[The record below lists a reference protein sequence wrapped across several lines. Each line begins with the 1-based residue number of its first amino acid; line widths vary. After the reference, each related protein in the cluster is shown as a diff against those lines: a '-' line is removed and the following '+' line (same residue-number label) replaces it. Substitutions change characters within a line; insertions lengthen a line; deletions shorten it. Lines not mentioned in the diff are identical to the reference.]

1 MNDNSLFKKKNVFLV
16 FVGKA
21 STLFIVLIQNSL
33 RLDRTDGAVL
43 QDMIISIKRCLSEKL
58 ALIPDTK
65 VVITNNTPP
74 MRKER
79 NISSETL
86 EVHLSEKGVLTTL
99 LQLLSKRLDTLD
111 LISVMQELQRT
122 VSRTVRRHYSGRL
135 SYSNFSPTPVQI
147 RDNLSS
153 VPRLQKTEQVS

>member
-1 MNDNSLFKKKNVFLV
+1 MV

-21 STLFIVLIQNSL
+21 STLFVVLIQNSL
-33 RLDRTDGAVL
+33 RLEQTSGAVL
-43 QDMIISIKRCLSEKL
+43 QQMIINIKRCLSEKL

-65 VVITNNTPP
+65 VVIANNMPP
-74 MRKER
+74 MREG

-86 EVHLSEKGVLTTL
+86 EVYLSGTGVLTTL

-122 VSRTVRRHYSGRL
+122 VSPTLPRHYR
-135 SYSNFSPTPVQI
+135 YHEDVYTPVQI

-153 VPRLQKTEQVS
+153 VPRLQKTE

>member
-1 MNDNSLFKKKNVFLV
+1 MNGKRLFNKKISVLV

-33 RLDRTDGAVL
+33 RLERTRGAVL
-43 QDMIISIKRCLSEKL
+43 QQMIISINRCLSEKL

-65 VVITNNTPP
+65 VVITNNMPP
-74 MRKER
+74 IREG

-86 EVHLSEKGVLTTL
+86 EVYLSGKGVLTTL

-122 VSRTVRRHYSGRL
+122 APQTDPRYYRRYHDVDY
-135 SYSNFSPTPVQI
+135 TQVQI

-153 VPRLQKTEQVS
+153 VPRLQKME

>member
-1 MNDNSLFKKKNVFLV
+1 MAVIKGEKNVFLV

-21 STLFIVLIQNSL
+21 STLFVVLIQNSL
-33 RLDRTDGAVL
+33 RLDRTGGAVL
-43 QDMIISIKRCLSEKL
+43 QQMIINIKRCLSEKL

-65 VVITNNTPP
+65 VVIANNMPR
-74 MRKER
+74 MKKEG

-86 EVHLSEKGVLTTL
+86 EVYLSEKGALTTL

-122 VSRTVRRHYSGRL
+122 VSRTLPRYYRYHEDVYTS
-135 SYSNFSPTPVQI
+135 VQI

-153 VPRLQKTEQVS
+153 VPRLQKTE

>member
-1 MNDNSLFKKKNVFLV
+1 MTIDFLRKNVFLV

-21 STLFIVLIQNSL
+21 STLFVVLIQNSL
-33 RLDRTDGAVL
+33 RLEQTSGAVL
-43 QDMIISIKRCLSEKL
+43 QQMIINIKRCLSEKL

-65 VVITNNTPP
+65 VVIANNMPR
-74 MRKER
+74 MRREG

-86 EVHLSEKGVLTTL
+86 EVYLSGKGVLTTL

-122 VSRTVRRHYSGRL
+122 VSQTGPRYYSRRLG
-135 SYSNFSPTPVQI
+135 YSNVSHTPVEI

-153 VPRLQKTEQVS
+153 VPRLQKTE

>member
-1 MNDNSLFKKKNVFLV
+1 MNGKRLFNKKISVLV

-21 STLFIVLIQNSL
+21 SPLFIVLIQNSL
-33 RLDRTDGAVL
+33 RLERTGGAVL
-43 QDMIISIKRCLSEKL
+43 QQMIINIKRCLSKKL
-58 ALIPDTK
+58 ALIPETK
-65 VVITNNTPP
+65 VVITSNVPR
-74 MRKER
+74 MREEG

-86 EVHLSEKGVLTTL
+86 KVYLSGKGVLTTL

-122 VSRTVRRHYSGRL
+122 ASQTDPRYYYNRYHDVDYTR
-135 SYSNFSPTPVQI
+135 VQI

-153 VPRLQKTEQVS
+153 VPRLQKMQ

>member
-1 MNDNSLFKKKNVFLV
+1 MNDKRLFNKKISVLV
-16 FVGKA
+16 FVGKP

-33 RLDRTDGAVL
+33 RLERTGGAVL
-43 QDMIISIKRCLSEKL
+43 KQMIISIKRCLSEKL
-58 ALIPDTK
+58 ALIPETK
-65 VVITNNTPP
+65 VVVTSNVPG
-74 MRKER
+74 MGKG

-86 EVHLSEKGVLTTL
+86 KVYLSGKGVLTTL

-122 VSRTVRRHYSGRL
+122 APQTDPRYYRRYHDVNY
-135 SYSNFSPTPVQI
+135 TQVQI

-153 VPRLQKTEQVS
+153 VPRLQKME

>member
-1 MNDNSLFKKKNVFLV
+1 MV

-21 STLFIVLIQNSL
+21 STLFVVLIQNSL
-33 RLDRTDGAVL
+33 RLERASGAVL
-43 QDMIISIKRCLSEKL
+43 QQMIMNIKRCLSEKL
-58 ALIPDTK
+58 EFLADTK
-65 VVITNNTPP
+65 VVIANNMPP
-74 MRKER
+74 MRKEG

-86 EVHLSEKGVLTTL
+86 EVYLSEKGVLTTL

-122 VSRTVRRHYSGRL
+122 VSRTVPRHYSGRL

-153 VPRLQKTEQVS
+153 VPRLQKTE

>member
-1 MNDNSLFKKKNVFLV
+1 MSFLV

-33 RLDRTDGAVL
+33 RLERTGGAVL
-43 QDMIISIKRCLSEKL
+43 QQMIINIKRCLSTKL
-58 ALIPDTK
+58 ALIPETK
-65 VVITNNTPP
+65 VVITSNVPR
-74 MRKER
+74 MGEEG

-86 EVHLSEKGVLTTL
+86 KVYLSGKGVLTTL

-122 VSRTVRRHYSGRL
+122 APQTGPRYYYNRYHDVDYTR
-135 SYSNFSPTPVQI
+135 VQI

-153 VPRLQKTEQVS
+153 IPRLQKME

>member
-1 MNDNSLFKKKNVFLV
+1 ML

-21 STLFIVLIQNSL
+21 STLFVVLIQNSP
-33 RLDRTDGAVL
+33 RLERTSVAVL
-43 QDMIISIKRCLSEKL
+43 QQMIINIKRCLSEKL

-65 VVITNNTPP
+65 VVIVNN
-74 MRKER
+74 MQRMGKG

-86 EVHLSEKGVLTTL
+86 EVYLSEEGVLTTL

-122 VSRTVRRHYSGRL
+122 VSRTLPRHYR
-135 SYSNFSPTPVQI
+135 YHEDFYTPVEI

-153 VPRLQKTEQVS
+153 VPRLQKTE

>member
-1 MNDNSLFKKKNVFLV
+1 MIDNRLFKKKKMSFLV

-33 RLDRTDGAVL
+33 RLERTRGAVL
-43 QDMIISIKRCLSEKL
+43 QQMIISINRCLSEKL

-65 VVITNNTPP
+65 VVITNNVPP
-74 MRKER
+74 IREG

-86 EVHLSEKGVLTTL
+86 EVYLSGKGVLTTL

-111 LISVMQELQRT
+111 LISVMQELKRT
-122 VSRTVRRHYSGRL
+122 VPRTVPSYYSRL
-135 SYSNFSPTPVQI
+135 LGYSDFSHTPVQI

-153 VPRLQKTEQVS
+153 VPRLQKTE

>member
-1 MNDNSLFKKKNVFLV
+1 MV

-21 STLFIVLIQNSL
+21 STLFVVLIQNSL
-33 RLDRTDGAVL
+33 RLDRTGGAVL
-43 QDMIISIKRCLSEKL
+43 RQMIIRIKRCLSEKL

-65 VVITNNTPP
+65 VVIANNMPR
-74 MRKER
+74 MGKG

-86 EVHLSEKGVLTTL
+86 EVYLSGTGVLTAL
-99 LQLLSKRLDTLD
+99 LQLLSKRLDALD

-122 VSRTVRRHYSGRL
+122 VSPTLPRHYR
-135 SYSNFSPTPVQI
+135 YHEDVYPPVQI

-153 VPRLQKTEQVS
+153 VQNFRRRNKSHR

>member
-1 MNDNSLFKKKNVFLV
+1 MVKDSLTKKISVVV

-33 RLDRTDGAVL
+33 RLERTGGAVL
-43 QDMIISIKRCLSEKL
+43 KQMFISIKRCLSEKL
-58 ALIPDTK
+58 ALIPETK
-65 VVITNNTPP
+65 EVITSNVPR
-74 MRKER
+74 MGKG

-86 EVHLSEKGVLTTL
+86 EVYLSGKGVLTTL

-122 VSRTVRRHYSGRL
+122 APQTDPPYYYNRYHDVDYTR
-135 SYSNFSPTPVQI
+135 VQI

-153 VPRLQKTEQVS
+153 VPRLQKIE

>member
-1 MNDNSLFKKKNVFLV
+1 MNDNRLIKKKNVFLV

-21 STLFIVLIQNSL
+21 STLFVVLIQN
-33 RLDRTDGAVL
+33 RLISWKRTGGAVL
-43 QDMIISIKRCLSEKL
+43 RQMIINIKRCLSEKL

-65 VVITNNTPP
+65 VVIANNLPP
-74 MRKER
+74 MREG

-86 EVHLSEKGVLTTL
+86 EVYLFEKGVLTKL

-111 LISVMQELQRT
+111 LISVMQELKRT
-122 VSRTVRRHYSGRL
+122 VSRTVPSYYSRGL
-135 SYSNFSPTPVQI
+135 GYSDFSQTPVQV

-153 VPRLQKTEQVS
+153 VPRLQKTE

>member
-1 MNDNSLFKKKNVFLV
+1 MNDNRLIKKKNVFLV

-21 STLFIVLIQNSL
+21 STLFVVLIQNSL

-43 QDMIISIKRCLSEKL
+43 QQMIISIKRCLSEKL

-65 VVITNNTPP
+65 VVIANNMPR
-74 MRKER
+74 MKKEG

-86 EVHLSEKGVLTTL
+86 EVYLSEKGVLTTL

-153 VPRLQKTEQVS
+153 VPRLQKTE

>member
-1 MNDNSLFKKKNVFLV
+1 MAVIKGEKNVFLV

-21 STLFIVLIQNSL
+21 STLFFVLIQNSL
-33 RLDRTDGAVL
+33 RLERTSGADL
-43 QDMIISIKRCLSEKL
+43 QQMIISLKRCLSEKL

-65 VVITNNTPP
+65 VVIANNMPP
-74 MRKER
+74 MREG

-86 EVHLSEKGVLTTL
+86 EVYLSEKGALTTL

-135 SYSNFSPTPVQI
+135 SYSDFSPTPVQI

-153 VPRLQKTEQVS
+153 VPRLQKTE

>member
-1 MNDNSLFKKKNVFLV
+1 MV

-21 STLFIVLIQNSL
+21 STLLIVLIQNSL
-33 RLDRTDGAVL
+33 RLERTGGAVL
-43 QDMIISIKRCLSEKL
+43 KQMFISIKRCLSEKL
-58 ALIPDTK
+58 ALIPETK
-65 VVITNNTPP
+65 VVITSNVQH
-74 MRKER
+74 MGKL

-86 EVHLSEKGVLTTL
+86 EVYLSGKGVLTTL

-122 VSRTVRRHYSGRL
+122 APQTDLRYYRRYHDVDY
-135 SYSNFSPTPVQI
+135 TQVQI

-153 VPRLQKTEQVS
+153 VPRLQKME

>member
-1 MNDNSLFKKKNVFLV
+1 MNDNRPFKKKNVFLV

-43 QDMIISIKRCLSEKL
+43 QEMIISIKRCLSEKL

-65 VVITNNTPP
+65 VVIANNMPR
-74 MRKER
+74 MKKEG

-86 EVHLSEKGVLTTL
+86 EVYLSEKGVLTTL

-153 VPRLQKTEQVS
+153 VPRLQKTE

>member
-1 MNDNSLFKKKNVFLV
+1 MIIDFLRKKIYFLV

-21 STLFIVLIQNSL
+21 STLFVVLIQSSL
-33 RLDRTDGAVL
+33 SLERASGAVL
-43 QDMIISIKRCLSEKL
+43 QQVIISIKRCLSEKL

-65 VVITNNTPP
+65 LVITNNVQR
-74 MRKER
+74 MGEEE

-86 EVHLSEKGVLTTL
+86 EVYLSGKGVLTTL

-111 LISVMQELQRT
+111 LISVIQELQRT
-122 VSRTVRRHYSGRL
+122 LSPTVSR
-135 SYSNFSPTPVQI
+135 SYPFRYRKVAHTPVQI

-153 VPRLQKTEQVS
+153 VPRLQKTE

>member
-1 MNDNSLFKKKNVFLV
+1 MNGKRLFNKKLSVLV

-33 RLDRTDGAVL
+33 RLERTGGAVL
-43 QDMIISIKRCLSEKL
+43 QQMIINIKRCLSTKL
-58 ALIPDTK
+58 ALIPETK
-65 VVITNNTPP
+65 VVITSNVPR
-74 MRKER
+74 MGEEG

-86 EVHLSEKGVLTTL
+86 KVYLSGKGVLTTL

-122 VSRTVRRHYSGRL
+122 APQTDPRYYRRYHDVDY
-135 SYSNFSPTPVQI
+135 TQVQI

-153 VPRLQKTEQVS
+153 VPRLQKME

>member
-1 MNDNSLFKKKNVFLV
+1 MV

-21 STLFIVLIQNSL
+21 STLFVVLIQNSL
-33 RLDRTDGAVL
+33 RLEQTSGAVL
-43 QDMIISIKRCLSEKL
+43 QQMIINIKRCLSEKL

-65 VVITNNTPP
+65 VVIANNLPP
-74 MRKER
+74 MREG

-86 EVHLSEKGVLTTL
+86 EVYLSEKGVLTTL

-122 VSRTVRRHYSGRL
+122 FSRTVFRYRYL
-135 SYSNFSPTPVQI
+135 EDVDMPVQI

-153 VPRLQKTEQVS
+153 VPRLQKTE

>member
-1 MNDNSLFKKKNVFLV
+1 MAVIKGEKNVFLV

-21 STLFIVLIQNSL
+21 STLFFVLIQNSL
-33 RLDRTDGAVL
+33 RLERTSGADL
-43 QDMIISIKRCLSEKL
+43 QQMIISLKRCLSEKL

-65 VVITNNTPP
+65 VVIANNLPP
-74 MRKER
+74 MREG

-86 EVHLSEKGVLTTL
+86 EVYLSEKGVLTTL

-111 LISVMQELQRT
+111 LISVMQELKRT
-122 VSRTVRRHYSGRL
+122 VSRTVPSYYSRRLGYSD
-135 SYSNFSPTPVQI
+135 FSLPSVQI

-153 VPRLQKTEQVS
+153 VPRLQKTE

>member
-1 MNDNSLFKKKNVFLV
+1 MVS
-16 FVGKA
+16 VGKA
-21 STLFIVLIQNSL
+21 STLFVVLIQNSL

-43 QDMIISIKRCLSEKL
+43 QQMIISIKRCLSEKL
-58 ALIPDTK
+58 ELIPDTK
-65 VVITNNTPP
+65 VVIANNTPP
-74 MRKER
+74 MREG

-86 EVHLSEKGVLTTL
+86 EVYLSEKGLLTTL

-122 VSRTVRRHYSGRL
+122 VSPTLPRYYRYGENVRYEL
-135 SYSNFSPTPVQI
+135 VQI

-153 VPRLQKTEQVS
+153 VPRLQKTE

>member
-1 MNDNSLFKKKNVFLV
+1 MV

-21 STLFIVLIQNSL
+21 STLFVVLIQNSL
-33 RLDRTDGAVL
+33 RLEQTSGAVL
-43 QDMIISIKRCLSEKL
+43 QQMIINIKRCLSKKL

-65 VVITNNTPP
+65 VVIANNLPP
-74 MRKER
+74 MREG

-86 EVHLSEKGVLTTL
+86 EVYLSEKGVLTTL

-122 VSRTVRRHYSGRL
+122 APQTDPRDYRRYHDVDY
-135 SYSNFSPTPVQI
+135 TQVQI

-153 VPRLQKTEQVS
+153 VPRLQKME

>member
-1 MNDNSLFKKKNVFLV
+1 MTIDFLRKNVFLV

-21 STLFIVLIQNSL
+21 STLFVVLIQNSL
-33 RLDRTDGAVL
+33 RLEQTSGAVL
-43 QDMIISIKRCLSEKL
+43 QQMIINIKRCLSEKL

-65 VVITNNTPP
+65 VVIANNLPP
-74 MRKER
+74 MREG

-86 EVHLSEKGVLTTL
+86 EVYLSEKGVLTTL

-122 VSRTVRRHYSGRL
+122 VSQTGPRYYSRRLG
-135 SYSNFSPTPVQI
+135 YSNVSHTPVEI

-153 VPRLQKTEQVS
+153 VPRLQKTE

>member
-1 MNDNSLFKKKNVFLV
+1 MV

-21 STLFIVLIQNSL
+21 STLFVVLIQN
-33 RLDRTDGAVL
+33 RLGLERTSGAVL
-43 QDMIISIKRCLSEKL
+43 EQMSINIKRCLSEKL

-65 VVITNNTPP
+65 VVIANNMPP
-74 MRKER
+74 MKKEG

-86 EVHLSEKGVLTTL
+86 EVYLSEKGVLTTL

-122 VSRTVRRHYSGRL
+122 APQTDPRYYRRYHDVDY
-135 SYSNFSPTPVQI
+135 TQVQI

-153 VPRLQKTEQVS
+153 VPRLQKME

>member
-1 MNDNSLFKKKNVFLV
+1 MNDNRLEKNVFLV

-21 STLFIVLIQNSL
+21 STLFVVLIQNSL

-43 QDMIISIKRCLSEKL
+43 QQMIINIKRCLSEKL

-65 VVITNNTPP
+65 VVIANNMPR
-74 MRKER
+74 MGKG

-86 EVHLSEKGVLTTL
+86 EVYLSEKGVLTTL
-99 LQLLSKRLDTLD
+99 LQLLNKRLDTLD

-122 VSRTVRRHYSGRL
+122 VSRTLTVSPYRHVEDVY
-135 SYSNFSPTPVQI
+135 TPVQI
-147 RDNLSS
+147 RDNLST
-153 VPRLQKTEQVS
+153 VPRLQKTE

>member
-1 MNDNSLFKKKNVFLV
+1 MNENGLEKSVFLV

-21 STLFIVLIQNSL
+21 STLFVVLIQNSL

-43 QDMIISIKRCLSEKL
+43 QQMIISIKRCLSEKL

-65 VVITNNTPP
+65 VFIANNMPR
-74 MRKER
+74 MKKEG

-86 EVHLSEKGVLTTL
+86 EVYLSEKGVLTTL

-122 VSRTVRRHYSGRL
+122 APQTDPRYYRRYHDVDY
-135 SYSNFSPTPVQI
+135 TQVQI

-153 VPRLQKTEQVS
+153 VPRLQKME

>member
-1 MNDNSLFKKKNVFLV
+1 MTIDFLRKNVFLV

-21 STLFIVLIQNSL
+21 STLFVVLIQNSL

-43 QDMIISIKRCLSEKL
+43 QEMIINIKRCLSEKL

-65 VVITNNTPP
+65 VVIANNIPR
-74 MRKER
+74 MRKEG

-86 EVHLSEKGVLTTL
+86 EVYLSEKGVLTTL

-111 LISVMQELQRT
+111 LISVMQELKRT
-122 VSRTVRRHYSGRL
+122 VPRTVPSYYSRL
-135 SYSNFSPTPVQI
+135 
-147 RDNLSS
+147 LG
-153 VPRLQKTEQVS
+153 

>member
-1 MNDNSLFKKKNVFLV
+1 MNDNRLFNKKNVFLV
-16 FVGKA
+16 SVGKA

-43 QDMIISIKRCLSEKL
+43 QEMIISIKRCLSEKL

-99 LQLLSKRLDTLD
+99 LQLLSKRLETLD
-111 LISVMQELQRT
+111 LISVMQELKRT
-122 VSRTVRRHYSGRL
+122 VPRTVPSYYSRL
-135 SYSNFSPTPVQI
+135 LGYSDFSHTPVQI

-153 VPRLQKTEQVS
+153 VPRLQKTE

>member
-1 MNDNSLFKKKNVFLV
+1 MNDNRLIKKKNVFLV

-21 STLFIVLIQNSL
+21 STLFVVLIQN
-33 RLDRTDGAVL
+33 RLGLERTSGAVL
-43 QDMIISIKRCLSEKL
+43 EQMSINIKRCLSEKL

-65 VVITNNTPP
+65 VVIANNMPP
-74 MRKER
+74 MREER

-86 EVHLSEKGVLTTL
+86 EVYLSEKGVLTTL

-111 LISVMQELQRT
+111 LISVMQELKRT
-122 VSRTVRRHYSGRL
+122 VSRTVPRYYFRGLGYSD
-135 SYSNFSPTPVQI
+135 FSHTPVQI

-153 VPRLQKTEQVS
+153 VPRLQKTE